1 MLRAEDR
8 TVLVVD
14 DEPNVRDYLAQILRD
29 AGFRVVTAGDGG
41 EALEK
46 IRAAPPDFIS
56 LDLVMP
62 KKSGHRLLLEL
73 RRDRELARIPV
84 LVVTAHAHDELGQGD
99 CKTSCGT
106 GWSAGR
112 RPCWKSRSGRST
124 TCAACSAPEI
134 ARAREGDESAQL
146 EQALKQQSAVAGPQA
161 LRRHWKRSAGAV
173 REPPEAANSREQ
185 AMTAGAAARRS
196 SSWTMRPP

>member
-1 MLRAEDR
+1 MVRAEER

-29 AGFRVVTAGDGG
+29 AGFRVVTAGDGV
-41 EALEK
+41 EALAL
-46 IRAAPPDFIS
+46 IRASPPDFIS

-84 LVVTAHAHDELGQGD
+84 LVVTAHAHDELG
-99 CKTSCGT
+99 
-106 GWSAGR
+106 
-112 RPCWKSRSGRST
+112 
-124 TCAACSAPEI
+124 
-134 ARAREGDESAQL
+134 EGDLQDMMRDLVVTGPQAYLEKPVRPIDYVRCVQRALGISESEADDERQQL

-161 LRRHWKRSAGAV
+161 LRRAL
-173 REPPEAANSREQ
+173 EALRRGGSG
-185 AMTAGAAARRS
+185 TA
-196 SSWTMRPP
+196 